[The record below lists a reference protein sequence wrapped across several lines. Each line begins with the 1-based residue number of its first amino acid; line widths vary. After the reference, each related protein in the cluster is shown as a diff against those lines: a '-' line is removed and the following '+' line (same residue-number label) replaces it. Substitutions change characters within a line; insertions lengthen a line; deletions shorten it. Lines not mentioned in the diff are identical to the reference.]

1 MYNFWNDMNEP
12 ALFDVPTKTMP
23 LDNKHIQADGTVV
36 LHRDVH
42 NAYGA
47 LQQRASHEGIIKR
60 NDFKRRPFVLTRSFF
75 MGSQKYGT
83 MWTGDN

>member
-1 MYNFWNDMNEP
+1 MNEP

-23 LDNKHIQADGTVV
+23 LDNKHIQADGNVV

-47 LQQRASHEGIIKR
+47 L
-60 NDFKRRPFVLTRSFF
+60 
-75 MGSQKYGT
+75 
-83 MWTGDN
+83 